1 MAEKLSQSQI
11 DALLS
16 SMLGGGGAPAPQE
29 SKPEK
34 KYRKYDFKSPRKFTK
49 DRLKMLSGI
58 FDSYSRILIT
68 RLNGLLH
75 ATCDVSVESVEEQ
88 HYYEFANALTD
99 TTVLTVA
106 YLNMEDG
113 EEEENPVLFYINAP
127 VMVSMMDR
135 LLGGSG
141 EVDESIGE
149 DYQYTDLDLC
159 VYENL
164 MQDLVRCMGESWS
177 NYIKLTFDFERVEPN
192 PTLVQLIGVDE
203 TVVLVDLRLK
213 FPECEGGISVVLPGT
228 MLTNIFTKINRDNPS
243 RRGVAESRADEIM
256 DQLRD
261 SSLEII
267 AELGRTTLRLRDIY
281 SLNVGD
287 VIDLSQ
293 KKDSA
298 VYLRIGGRKWFDGMM
313 GVSEKHLAVKI
324 KQVYQSAE
332 RRDIQRNES

>member
-16 SMLGGGGAPAPQE
+16 SMLNGGGNASPQE
-29 SKPEK
+29 EVPEK

-58 FDSYSRILIT
+58 FDSYSRILNT
-68 RLNGLLH
+68 RMNGLLH
-75 ATCDVSVESVEEQ
+75 ASCEVEVESVEEQ
-88 HYYEFANALTD
+88 RYYEFANALTD

-106 YLNMEDG
+106 HLNMEGG
-113 EEEENPVLFYINAP
+113 EEEDPVLLYVNAP

-135 LLGGSG
+135 MLGGNG
-141 EVDESIGE
+141 NVDDDIGE

-159 VYENL
+159 VYESL
-164 MQDLVRCMGESWS
+164 MQDVVSGLGEGWA
-177 NYIKLTFDFERVEPN
+177 NYIQLDFDFGRVESN
-192 PTLVQLIGVDE
+192 PTLVQLIGLEE
-203 TVVLVDLRLK
+203 TVVLVDLKLK
-213 FPECEGGISVVLPGT
+213 FSNCEGGISIVLPGT
-228 MLTNIFTKINRDNPS
+228 MLTNIFTKINEDNPT
-243 RRGVAESRADEIM
+243 RRTTAEDHSDEIM
-256 DQLRD
+256 GQLRD
-261 SSLEII
+261 SSLEVV

-298 VYLRIGGRKWFDGMM
+298 VFLRIGGRKWFDGMV

-324 KQVYQSAE
+324 KQVYQNAE
-332 RRDIQRNES
+332 RRDIQGNE